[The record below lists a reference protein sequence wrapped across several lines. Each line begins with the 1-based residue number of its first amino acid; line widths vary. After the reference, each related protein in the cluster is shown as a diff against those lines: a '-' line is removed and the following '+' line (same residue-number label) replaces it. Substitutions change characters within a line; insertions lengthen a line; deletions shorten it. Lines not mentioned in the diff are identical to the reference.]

1 MTRRSVVGRLAP
13 ALLLV
18 LLGAA
23 VLVPLDEPLRLESG
37 DETVADRWSAT
48 LDALPTDA
56 DVLVGFDPD
65 VGTYA
70 EIRPTVRTLLADL
83 IGRQARLTFV
93 SLTPEGRALALA
105 EIARL
110 ERLGANTGRIT
121 DLGFL
126 PGAEA
131 ALVQLTR
138 TFPDPLRGG
147 SLSRR
152 LASEG
157 MAAIEA
163 IVVVGGNDLG
173 PRSWVEQVAPR
184 VDLPLMAVAPAI
196 LLPELQPF
204 VATGQI
210 DALAATPRDGA
221 TYRASTE
228 LGTAGRFAPD
238 EGPSS
243 AALLLGLVAAALI
256 LAHGVLA
263 SLLRSGV
270 AERDRR

>member
-1 MTRRSVVGRLAP
+1 MSRRPIVGRLAP
-13 ALLLV
+13 MLLLL
-18 LLGAA
+18 LLGVA
-23 VLVPLDEPLRLESG
+23 VLFPFDEQLRLESG
-37 DETVADRWSAT
+37 DETVADRWSAA

-56 DVLVGFDPD
+56 DVLVGFDAD

-70 EIRPTVRTLLADL
+70 EIRPTVRVLLADL
-83 IGRQARLTFV
+83 IGRRARLAFV

-105 EIARL
+105 EMARL
-110 ERLGANTGRIT
+110 ERLGANPGRIT

-138 TFPDPLRGG
+138 TFPEPLRGG
-147 SLSRR
+147 TLSRR
-152 LASEG
+152 LAGEG

-163 IVVVGGNDLG
+163 IVVIGGNDLG

-184 VDLPLMAVAPAI
+184 VELPLMAVAPAI

-204 VATGQI
+204 VATGQL

-221 TYRASTE
+221 TYRASAD
-228 LGTAGRFAPD
+228 LGTAAQFAPD
-238 EGPSS
+238 EGPSP
-243 AALLLGLVAAALI
+243 AALLLGLAAAVL
-256 LAHGVLA
+256 VLA
-263 SLLRSGV
+263 QALLGALVRPGA
-270 AERDRR
+270 AEREGR